1 VHLTLLAIK
10 SQATPH
16 VSAAIHLR
24 NAKAATSL
32 AVEVAVAVALAPA
45 LLQVAGVWVLHLRQ
59 KPPPVIAIACQS
71 T

>member
-45 LLQVAGVWVLHLRQ
+45 LLQVAG
-59 KPPPVIAIACQS
+59 
-71 T
+71 